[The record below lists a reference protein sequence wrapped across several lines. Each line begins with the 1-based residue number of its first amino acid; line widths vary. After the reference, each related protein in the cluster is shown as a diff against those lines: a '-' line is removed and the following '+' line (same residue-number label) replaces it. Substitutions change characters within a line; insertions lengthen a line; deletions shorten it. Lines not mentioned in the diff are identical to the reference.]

1 MSSRHP
7 ALNSFTQHAALAK
20 PRGHAV
26 HFYESDTVL
35 MDTLGEVLGPALLVG
50 DTAIVVAT
58 EDHRKELEKIL
69 GRRGVDVAAA
79 RLSGRYLELDAEA
92 ALAAIMA
99 EGRPDDRHFE
109 ATIGTLIRSAEA
121 AAGGGRVVVFGE
133 MVALLWNQGKHEA
146 TVRLEQLWN
155 NLSTRHSFYLL
166 CGYRLEDF
174 DPTQHQQMFFN
185 ICGEHTQINP
195 GEAHLR
201 RGNEH
206 LGRRRARVQQKSQGF
221 EEEIRLSQE
230 RVLMM
235 QSADSAGAWEFDVI
249 ADTLSLSS
257 AAARL
262 LRMPSGR
269 VPLSLFL
276 DHMYYSGDRD
286 SVSAALKQSQHGRKT
301 FAVSF
306 RVHHRERIR
315 LLQICGKTFYNSG
328 SPIVLGVLLDVTP
341 PQIQ

>member
-1 MSSRHP
+1 MSSRPP
-7 ALNSFTQHAALAK
+7 ALNDIPQRTHLAK

-26 HFYESDTVL
+26 HFYESDRVL
-35 MDTLGEVLGPALLVG
+35 MDALGEVFGPALLVG
-50 DTAIVVAT
+50 DTGIVVAT
-58 EDHRKELEKIL
+58 EDHRRELETML
-69 GRRGVDVAAA
+69 GMRGVDVAAA

-99 EGRPDDRHFE
+99 DGSPDQRHFE
-109 ATIGTLIRSAEA
+109 ATIGTLIAGAEA

-166 CGYRLEDF
+166 CGYPLEDF
-174 DPTQHQQMFFN
+174 DRTQHQQMFFN
-185 ICGEHTQINP
+185 ICGEHTEVNP
-195 GEAHLR
+195 AEANPR
-201 RGNEH
+201 RGSERR
-206 LGRRRARVQQKSQGF
+206 GRRRARVQQKSRGF
-221 EEEIRLSQE
+221 EEEIRASQE

-235 QSADSAGAWEFDVI
+235 QLANGAGAWEFDVVG
-249 ADTLSLSS
+249 DTLSLSS

-269 VPLSLFL
+269 VPLNWFL
-276 DHMYYSGDRD
+276 DQMYYSGDRD
-286 SVSAALKQSQHGRKT
+286 AVSAALKQSQHGRKT
-301 FAVSF
+301 FAVGF
-306 RVHHRERIR
+306 RVHQRERIR

-341 PQIQ
+341 PQIN